1 MGSLAKVLSAAKS
14 PQELKNRLSNFHILC
29 FIKFTDMLSAEEF
42 KLLCEVATSSKD
54 VSELDHSSGWQT
66 LQMVLKESGM

>member
-1 MGSLAKVLSAAKS
+1 
-14 PQELKNRLSNFHILC
+14 
-29 FIKFTDMLSAEEF
+29 MLSAEEF
-42 KLLCEVATSSKD
+42 KLLCEVATSNKD